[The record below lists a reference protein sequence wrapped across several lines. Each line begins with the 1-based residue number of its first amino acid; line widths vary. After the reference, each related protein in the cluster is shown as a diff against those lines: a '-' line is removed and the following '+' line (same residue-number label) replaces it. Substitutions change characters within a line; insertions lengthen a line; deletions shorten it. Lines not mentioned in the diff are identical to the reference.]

1 MGWTFHTTPKTKADF
16 IAERTATQENESG
29 RWEVLKHHLAPGSDG
44 ESNLWKIV
52 RRTYPDGRSETF
64 IALDLIINRGG
75 WGYKDLCES
84 MGPYETNCPV
94 EWLDE
99 VPAPTDEYSIE
110 FRRRVR
116 AANPQHQPE
125 LLAA

>member
-1 MGWTFHTTPKTKADF
+1 MREWQSQRGP
-16 IAERTATQENESG
+16 ERF
-29 RWEVLKHHLAPGSDG
+29 EVLKHHLAPGSDG

-64 IALDLIINRGG
+64 IALDLIACRGV
-75 WGYKDLCES
+75 WGYKDLSEH

-99 VPAPTDEYSIE
+99 VPCPGDECAVE

-116 AANPQHQPE
+116 AANPQQQPE
-125 LLAA
+125 LFAA